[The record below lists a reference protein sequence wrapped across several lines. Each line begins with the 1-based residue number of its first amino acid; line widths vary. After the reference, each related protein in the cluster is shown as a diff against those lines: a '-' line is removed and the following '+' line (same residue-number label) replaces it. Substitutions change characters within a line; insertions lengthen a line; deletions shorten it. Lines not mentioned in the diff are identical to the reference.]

1 MAAMPISAAGSNRRA
16 RAAAK
21 AGRCSGFTLVE
32 LLVVITILALASAA
46 VALALPDPRGRLI
59 DEATRFAA
67 RTRAAHD
74 SAIIEGRS
82 ISVWIAPDGYG
93 FDRRGKGGWTAISD
107 KPLRVSHWGA
117 GVRAVLPGP
126 EPRSRL
132 IFDSTG
138 LANQPLDIRLRRDAE
153 SVVVSIGANGVVVVN
168 G

>member
-1 MAAMPISAAGSNRRA
+1 MPISVAGSNRRG
-16 RAAAK
+16 RASRT
-21 AGRCSGFTLVE
+21 AGRNSGFTLVE
-32 LLVVITILALASAA
+32 LLVVITILALAAAA

-82 ISVWIAPDGYG
+82 VSVWVAPDGYG
-93 FDRRGKGGWTAISD
+93 FDRRSGGGWQAISE

-117 GVRAVLPGP
+117 GVRAVLP
-126 EPRSRL
+126 ETSARSRL

-138 LANQPLDIRLRRDAE
+138 LANQPLDIRLRRDGQ
-153 SVVVSIGANGVVVVN
+153 SVVISIEANGAVSVR